1 MNTASFLRI
10 GGIAA
15 ALALIGAG
23 CASTDYHYS
32 RVVGARYFRANID
45 TYPLQVLRVDQE
57 QAPLNP
63 REWML
68 VEPGTRAVVVAPYPT
83 PIARVGD
90 EKTLQLKIAPCT
102 QYYLVAVK
110 ATRLS
115 RDYEV
120 RVDQEEPV
128 PGCRP
133 PATTG

>member
-1 MNTASFLRI
+1 MNTASTLRSLVVT
-10 GGIAA
+10 GAA
-15 ALALIGAG
+15 ALAAAG

-32 RVVGARYFRANID
+32 RIVGTRYFQSSID

-68 VEPGTRAVVVAPYPT
+68 IEPGLRTVVVTPYPV
-83 PIARVGD
+83 PIDRVGS
-90 EKTLQLKIAPCT
+90 EKSVQLNIEPCT

-110 ATRLS
+110 PSRLS

-120 RVDQEEPV
+120 RVDHQEPV
-128 PGCRP
+128 PGCKP
-133 PATTG
+133 PAKTG